1 MSESFDQPHHGLG
14 VQGAVTQ
21 RFGFLLPAVF
31 IAYRN
36 EADQF

>member
-1 MSESFDQPHHGLG
+1 VP
-14 VQGAVTQ
+14 GAVTQ

-31 IAYRN
+31 MACRN